1 MPGPETSDFKS
12 PLGDDNLPRDVEI
25 SRPEAEE
32 CSPGEELIPLEEEEG
47 SGSDDTPGVEGAVS
61 GQDMAD
67 EDLQCPKEEDT
78 ISLKGN
84 PGCKT
89 CRFLLVR
96 QFLKFD
102 KAQVSGL

>member
-1 MPGPETSDFKS
+1 MPG
-12 PLGDDNLPRDVEI
+12 DVEL

-32 CSPGEELIPLEEEEG
+32 CPPGEELIPLEGEEG
-47 SGSDDTPGVEGAVS
+47 SGSEDTPGVEGAVS
-61 GQDMAD
+61 GQDMED
-67 EDLQCPKEEDT
+67 EDIQCPKEEDT
-78 ISLKGN
+78 ISLKGS

-96 QFLKFD
+96 QFRKFD

>member
-1 MPGPETSDFKS
+1 M
-12 PLGDDNLPRDVEI
+12 PRDVKI

-32 CSPGEELIPLEEEEG
+32 CPPGEELISLEEEEG

-67 EDLQCPKEEDT
+67 EDFQCPKEEDT

-96 QFLKFD
+96 QFQKFD
-102 KAQVSGL
+102 SAQVSGL